1 MNLTNDLSNGTI
13 WKQLTALSLPLIWG
27 NILQQMYNTI
37 DAFIVG
43 HYIGVTAFA
52 AAGVAGFVQEYLKII
67 YLGFPAVF
75 LYNWCAAVLRGAGD
89 TKASLWI
96 LMVAVPKQV
105 LNFQSPA
112 NRGIRADFIP
122 MESRFFL

>member
-27 NILQQMYNTI
+27 NILQQMYNTS
-37 DAFIVG
+37 DAFVVG
-43 HYIGVTAFA
+43 HCIGVTAFA
-52 AAGVAGFVQEYLKII
+52 AAEVAGFVQEYLKII

-96 LMVAVPKQV
+96 LMIAVPKQV

>member
-1 MNLTNDLSNGTI
+1 
-13 WKQLTALSLPLIWG
+13 
-27 NILQQMYNTI
+27 MYNTI

-52 AAGVAGFVQEYLKII
+52 AAGVVGFVQEYLKII
-67 YLGFPAVF
+67 YLGLPAAF

-96 LMVAVPKQV
+96 LMIAVPKQV
-105 LNFQSPA
+105 LNLQSPA